1 MHNIKRAMAF
11 AVVFMLA
18 GLATATAQTPR
29 DDRRDDRQAEQVIAR
44 IDQRA
49 ARFQNNVERAVNQN
63 GMDNTRRE
71 GKINQFVTDFRQAVA
86 QLRANN
92 SRRQAS
98 DADVQMVLD
107 RAARIDAFL
116 RAHQGL
122 TGVDN
127 DWQMLRSD
135 LDSLASAYNV
145 AWNWDE
151 YDRRYSD
158 DQYTGGAAGGAA
170 ATARLSGTF
179 RLNPAQSDDAR
190 SVVERAVRDL
200 PYSDRQR
207 VSDML
212 LRRMESPDVLSIDRQ
227 GRTITL
233 ASSRAPQMTF
243 DADGREQVEQMPNSQ
258 RTMRVVANLTGDQL
272 TITTSGNRDTDFTV
286 TFDPINNGR
295 QLRVTRRLSSE
306 RLSQPVVVQST
317 YDQVSPT
324 ARWDVY
330 NGGLASGD
338 NRYPNDRG
346 GNYNSSDF
354 FIPDG
359 ALVVARLND
368 NLDTNRARAGD
379 RFTLTVV
386 SPREYE
392 GATIEGHVADVNR
405 SGRVT
410 GRAEL
415 ALNFDSIRM
424 RDGRTGRFEGTL
436 DSVRAAN
443 GENIR
448 VDTEGTVRND
458 SSQTNRTVTR
468 TAIGSA
474 IGAVIGAVAG
484 GGKGAAVG
492 AVVGGGAGAGSVF
505 VQGRNDLQLTN
516 GTEITIRASSPNR
529 RAMR

>member
-1 MHNIKRAMAF
+1 MNKLKPSMILAIVLA
-11 AVVFMLA
+11 LA
-18 GLATATAQTPR
+18 GLAIAAQAQPPR
-29 DDRRDDRQAEQVIAR
+29 ENRRDDRQIGQILPR
-44 IDQRA
+44 LDQRA
-49 ARFQNNVERAVNQN
+49 TRFQNLAERAIADSR
-63 GMDNTRRE
+63 MDNTRRE
-71 GKINQFVTDFRQAVA
+71 GKLTQFVTDFRQAIA
-86 QLRANN
+86 QLRNN
-92 SRRQAS
+92 YNRRQAT
-98 DADVQMVLD
+98 DADVQAVLD
-107 RAARIDAFL
+107 SAGRIDSFL
-116 RAHQGL
+116 LAHPGL
-122 TGVDN
+122 TGVDG
-127 DWQMLRSD
+127 DWRTLRSD
-135 LDSLASAYNV
+135 IDSLASAYNI
-145 AWNWDE
+145 AWNWDN
-151 YDRRYSD
+151 YDRRDPGD
-158 DQYTGGAAGGAA
+158 DRGNRGGAA
-170 ATARLSGTF
+170 ARLSGTF
-179 RLNPAQSDDAR
+179 QLNTAQSDDAR
-190 SVVERAVRDL
+190 SIVERAVRTL

-207 VSDML
+207 ASEML
-212 LRRMESPDVLSIDRQ
+212 LRRMEAPETLSIDRQ

-243 DADGREQVEQMPNSQ
+243 DADGREQVEQLPNSQ

-295 QLRVTRRLSSE
+295 QLRVTRSLSSE
-306 RLSQPVVVQST
+306 RLTQPVVVQST

-330 NGGLASGD
+330 NGSPGPGPGND
-338 NRYPNDRG
+338 RYPNDRG
-346 GNYNSSDF
+346 GNYNASDF
-354 FIPDG
+354 FVPDG
-359 ALVVARLND
+359 TLIVGRLND
-368 NLDTNRARAGD
+368 NLDTNRTRAGD
-379 RFTLTVV
+379 RFTLTVN
-386 SPREYE
+386 SPPEYR
-392 GATIEGHVADVNR
+392 GAIIEGHVGDVNR

-448 VDTEGTVRND
+448 VDTEGTVKDD

-468 TAIGSA
+468 TAVGSA
-474 IGAVIGAVAG
+474 IGAVIGAIAG

-516 GTEITIRASSPNR
+516 GTEITIRASGPNR
-529 RAMR
+529 RAVR